1 VKIHKAIPTIARIIP
16 PTFSHFH
23 ATIRT
28 ASKTNDGIR
37 CIRKAA
43 IFCQNVCSV
52 EKESKANRLT
62 KRIASMH
69 RILGIH

>member
-1 VKIHKAIPTIARIIP
+1 MRIIP
-16 PTFSHFH
+16 PTFPHFQ
-23 ATIRT
+23 ATIRI

-43 IFCQNVCSV
+43 IFSQKVRSD
-52 EKESKANRLT
+52 EKASNANRLI
-62 KRIASMH
+62 KRIARIQ